1 MVSVT
6 GVVWLIA
13 PDVPVTM
20 TETLL
25 AADGFELDD
34 PHPTVN
40 RTPTISRPKIAVKIP
55 ACHFRLLLSARRGR
69 TANTI
74 PNKPIAENDNHT
86 APIPGLT

>member
-40 RTPTISRPKIAVKIP
+40 RTPTISRLKIPVQIP
-55 ACHFRLLLSARRGR
+55 ACHFRLVLPSRRGR
-69 TANTI
+69 TAKTI
-74 PNKPIAENDNHT
+74 PNKPIAENDNQI
-86 APIPGLT
+86 APVPGMT